1 MELMVNLL
9 MPGIIALT
17 ALWGVVKKVD
27 VYDALVT
34 GAGEGLGVAGAC
46 NPVSSVSRLGEGA
59 SWVES
64 PLETAGVE
72 SSSPWAVKAGPPKA
86 RAPHKTREST
96 DVAMRWSL

>member
-1 MELMVNLL
+1 MGLTEGEGLV
-9 MPGIIALT
+9 PGS
-17 ALWGVVKKVD
+17 
-27 VYDALVT
+27 LVSSVLE
-34 GAGEGLGVAGAC
+34 GAAGEGLGVAGAC